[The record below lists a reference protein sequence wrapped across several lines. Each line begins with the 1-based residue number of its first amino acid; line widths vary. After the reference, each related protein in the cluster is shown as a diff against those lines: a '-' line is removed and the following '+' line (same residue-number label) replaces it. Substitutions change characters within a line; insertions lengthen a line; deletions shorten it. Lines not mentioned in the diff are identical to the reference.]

1 MKASNKLITVREMQ
15 ISDIDLL
22 AGYWYGS
29 SSEHLKSMGADK
41 NLLPAYPDFCKML
54 SAQIQY
60 PYQKK
65 QAYPLIWMFKGKA
78 IGHCNVNQ
86 IVYERKAYMHL
97 HLWESGSRKK
107 GIGTALVKQ
116 SLPYFFE
123 NLKLEEL
130 FCEPFALNHAP
141 NNLLKSTGFTYL
153 KEHITKP
160 GNINYIQ
167 PVKLWVLKKD
177 QYLALVV

>member
-1 MKASNKLITVREMQ
+1 MKDASKFIAVREME

-22 AGYWYGS
+22 ANYWYES
-29 SSEHLKSMGADK
+29 SHEHLKSMGADK
-41 NLLPAYPDFCKML
+41 NLLPAYKDFCKML
-54 SAQIQY
+54 KTQIQY

-65 QAYPLIWMFKGKA
+65 QAYALIWMFKGEA

-86 IVYERKAYMHL
+86 IVFERKAYMHL
-97 HLWESGSRKK
+97 HLWESKSRKR
-107 GIGTALVKQ
+107 GMGTALVKQ

-141 NNLLKSTGFTYL
+141 NNLLKSMGFTYL

-167 PVKLWVLKKD
+167 PVKLWVLKKA
-177 QYLALVV
+177 QYLERMV